1 MSSKQ
6 SDRIIKKTGEAGS
19 RVKGQDAEPDQDT
32 GKGDDVGYDE
42 LRIENEVLRA
52 RLEFLEKRDRLNT
65 SLLHNISRE
74 IRTPLNTLTGFCSF
88 LSDPALTAE
97 KRSAFARIINESGEQ
112 LLSVVT
118 DILNVAH
125 TGDSKR
131 IIQDDR
137 FNLNRLME
145 QLYEEYSPRA
155 REQNSIFKL
164 KNGLGDKKSKI
175 ITDKSKLTRIL
186 SNLLI
191 NAIKFTGQGKV
202 RFGYGIKHKELLFF
216 VKDTGIGIPVEL
228 QKVIFKRFE
237 NPEPVDNHYYCE
249 SSLGLS
255 ICSAYVEMLGGRI
268 WVESTPGLG
277 SSFYF
282 TIPHRRP

>member
-1 MSSKQ
+1 MNSKR
-6 SDRIIKKTGEAGS
+6 SNRIIQETEGNGS
-19 RVKGQDAEPDQDT
+19 REKSQGAEPDADT
-32 GKGDDVGYDE
+32 GKDVAVGYND
-42 LRIENEVLRA
+42 LRIENELLRV

-74 IRTPLNTLTGFCSF
+74 IRTPLNTLTGFCAF
-88 LSDPALTAE
+88 MSDPALSAE
-97 KRSAFARIINESGEQ
+97 KRSTFARIINESSDQ
-112 LLSVVT
+112 LLSIVT
-118 DILNVAH
+118 DILNIAH
-125 TGDSKR
+125 TGDGK
-131 IIQDDR
+131 ITIQDDT

-145 QLYEEYSPRA
+145 QLYEEYSVRA
-155 REQNSIFKL
+155 REQNNIFRL
-164 KNGLGDKKSKI
+164 KKGIGDKKSKI
-175 ITDKSKLTRIL
+175 ITDKSKLIRIM

-202 RFGYGIKHKELLFF
+202 QFGYGMKNKELLFF

-237 NPEPVDNHYYCE
+237 STEPTDNNYYCE

-255 ICSAYVEMLGGRI
+255 VCSAYIGMLGGRI

-282 TIPHRRP
+282 TIPYRKP